1 MQCAELL
8 NKGEKFFNHIILVFH
23 ETFIIHM
30 FPVLSWIKLFLQV
43 EEHFQLNLT
52 HICMSLHQRW
62 NYLIRSD
69 RVENGCKNA
78 WNCFSSYYCTFHI
91 SHALSPQCR
100 TIFYKCLNRLTW
112 FHQHNCCVS
121 VRSDWVDIKMC
132 GKIVWWELCT
142 WLESKHYWN
151 WKSWFS
157 ELCQTVLLPAERG
170 SSKL

>member
-8 NKGEKFFNHIILVFH
+8 NNGERFFNHIILVFH

-100 TIFYKCLNRLTW
+100 TIFYKCLNSLTW
-112 FHQHNCCVS
+112 FHQHNCCIS
-121 VRSDWVDIKMC
+121 ARSDWVDIKMC
-132 GKIVWWELCT
+132 GKIVRAVHLT
-142 WLESKHYWN
+142 RVKTLLKLEI
-151 WKSWFS
+151 
-157 ELCQTVLLPAERG
+157 LVLWAVSDCVTTGRARQF
-170 SSKL
+170 